1 MTSFPTHSCAVQP
14 VLPFITPPNTNE
26 SLFLPRRSRQVPPEA
41 WQIFPADIPAQWHG
55 FANDKGFEIVRRVRD
70 KNHIVLECQTC
81 GGMTAHKVY
90 TLRSARPDCA
100 ACQYDRI
107 IETAKAAGL
116 IFLGYHP
123 TDRHQGFFRAPCGHE
138 LIRQFEFIERCAIGD
153 ASPRCETCHAA
164 KEQEEAAARGWE
176 LSGPDPEGH
185 QNYRLY
191 RHDCG
196 HEQRVARTNMQTGR
210 FCCEECGEGWSSAP
224 SYIYAMRF
232 VFPDGTQVVKLG
244 FSRDPQSRLHYQLKR
259 SAGAKSAGTN
269 SSEIDGE
276 LLRQVPMQ
284 SGHLA
289 LCVEKRLHAEIKRT
303 YPGAALPVERFDTW
317 LRVKSEIYVAEL
329 EPVILAMLRRL
340 HGDARDL
347 D

>member
-1 MTSFPTHSCAVQP
+1 MTSFPTHSATVDP
-14 VLPFITPPNTNE
+14 VLPFITPPYTNE
-26 SLFLPRRSRQVPPEA
+26 SLFLPRRSRHVPPEV
-41 WQIFPADIPAQWHG
+41 WQIFPTDIPEHWHE
-55 FANDKGFEIVRRVRD
+55 FAKDKGYEIVRRVRD

-90 TLRSARPDCA
+90 TLRSTKPECA
-100 ACQYDRI
+100 ACQYDRT
-107 IETAKAAGL
+107 IEWAKAAGL

-123 TDRHQGFFRAPCGHE
+123 IDRHQGFFRAPCGHE
-138 LIRQFEFIERCAIGD
+138 LIRQFEFVERCAKGT
-153 ASPRCETCHAA
+153 ATPRCEACHAA
-164 KEQEEAAARGWE
+164 KEQEEATTRGWN
-176 LSGPDPEGH
+176 LIGPDP
-185 QNYRLY
+185 QNDPSYRLY
-191 RHDCG
+191 RHICG
-196 HEQRVARTNMQTGR
+196 HGQRVARANMQTGR